1 MWLPT
6 GTASCL
12 LRADVSELTSALLS
26 AQRRVVARCCL
37 HVLLGK
43 GKIVKKALAPALVIA
58 LLITGL
64 LTVGLATAAK
74 PTVVRAG
81 NLVLRLNGGVTP
93 KRLPRNE
100 LAPIKLQIS
109 GSISTA
115 DGTHPPAAKFVIADF
130 DKHGTVN
137 ARGLAT
143 CRAGKLQAR
152 STKAAKR
159 ACPKAIVG
167 GGKTRVRVEFPEQ
180 AAFFSTGPL
189 VLFNGGVKRGVTTMF
204 IHAYVNV
211 PAPTA
216 IVTVVKIKPIHKG
229 RFGTRAIARIPKI
242 AGGYGSVTRFA
253 MAIKRNF
260 RFRGRSRSYLTARCA
275 NGRFFAHA
283 DVAFAGGLRFGGT
296 VVRACRGRG

>member
-1 MWLPT
+1 MQKT
-6 GTASCL
+6 
-12 LRADVSELTSALLS
+12 
-26 AQRRVVARCCL
+26 
-37 HVLLGK
+37 
-43 GKIVKKALAPALVIA
+43 IAPAIAAALIA
-58 LLITGL
+58 LSVAA
-64 LTVGLATAAK
+64 VGMAGAAK

-81 NLVLRLNGGVTP
+81 NIVLRLNGDVTP
-93 KRLPRNE
+93 RALPRNR
-100 LAPIKLQIS
+100 LAPIALRITGDIATS
-109 GSISTA
+109 
-115 DGTHPPAAKFVIADF
+115 DGTQPPAAKLVIADF

-137 ARGLAT
+137 ARGLPT
-143 CRAGKLQAR
+143 CSAGKLQAR
-152 STKAAKR
+152 NTQAAKQ

-189 VLFNGGVKRGVTTMF
+189 VLFNGGVRRGVTTMF